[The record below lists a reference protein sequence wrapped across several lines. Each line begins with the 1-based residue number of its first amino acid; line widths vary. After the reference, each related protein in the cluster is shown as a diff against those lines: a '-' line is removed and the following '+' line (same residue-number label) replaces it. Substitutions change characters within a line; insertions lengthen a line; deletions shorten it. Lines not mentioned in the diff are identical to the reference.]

1 MSTGWSKRSF
11 VLAPRRIPHQFA
23 GQMFRAGLLAVAI
36 LLSAGAV
43 RADWDVVLH
52 EGRRHVTLQSLAN
65 FYGLQVKAS
74 QGGGFVLTSANKTI
88 RGATGAREI
97 FINNVK
103 LILCFPLVTRGN
115 TTLIS
120 AMDVTKIIEPVMR
133 PGKIKDAGAL
143 RTVVL
148 DAGHGGHDSG
158 ATSVYG
164 KEKDFTLDVAL
175 RARKLLQEN
184 GYTVRMSRTTDVFVP
199 LENRAAMANRYP
211 AALFVSIHF
220 NKSRSDGASG
230 IETYALA
237 PRGVPSMDEE
247 NVSYTDLRQNPGNV
261 RDSENIALATLI
273 HSAMLRNLRLYD
285 RGIKRARFVVI
296 RDVTI
301 PGVLIEGGFVN
312 SPVDGRAIASPE
324 YRQRMA
330 SSILEAVQN
339 YKRLVAGQAVH
350 QKPSLV
356 VTPIDSVSGSP
367 TPTPV
372 PVAIPTPPPEL
383 SNAVPAPAESPTPPD
398 AHVHLTPAPTPPAAA
413 APSVS
418 AASQP

>member
-1 MSTGWSKRSF
+1 MKKSPCAGELPPAPSRVVRRTLCLIFLLCLASQSLASTWN
-11 VLAPRRIPHQFA
+11 
-23 GQMFRAGLLAVAI
+23 
-36 LLSAGAV
+36 
-43 RADWDVVLH
+43 VVVH
-52 EGRRHVTLQSLAN
+52 EGRRHVPVEDVSK
-65 FYGLQVKAS
+65 FYRLSPPVRNGPAFTIS
-74 QGGGFVLTSANKTI
+74 GGSKTV
-88 RGATGAREI
+88 RGRVGTREVY
-97 FINNVK
+97 INNVK
-103 LILCFPLVTRGN
+103 YILCFPVIQKGKSI
-115 TTLIS
+115 LIS

-133 PGKIKDAGAL
+133 PGHIKNASAI

-158 ATSVYG
+158 AKG
-164 KEKDFTLDVAL
+164 QRGIEKEAALDVVL
-175 RARKLLQEN
+175 RAKKLLEKN
-184 GYTVRMSRTTDVFVP
+184 GYTVKLTRSRDVFIP
-199 LENRAAMANRYP
+199 LEQRAVFANNFP
-211 AALFVSIHF
+211 NALFVSVHF
-220 NKSRSDGASG
+220 NKSATGGASG
-230 IETYALA
+230 IETFALA